1 MKAVCVCFEVHL
13 PLPLRWYWPR
23 EGYGDVHI
31 EKYFDMEKAFHN
43 FTKFAANI
51 ETLNEALAKSIENGG
66 KYTLDIS
73 GVFLEQCKWAPEII
87 EGFKKLGNKNVSF
100 AASPYYHSISCLFPS
115 LAEFKEQV
123 EMDIEVIRDVFG
135 TEPETFV
142 NTELLFDKK
151 IMKTLHEMGFK
162 CFISEG
168 SHNIMNGYDPMHVY
182 DNEVPTLLR
191 HINLSEDLEIKFSDK
206 GWPGYPLIAD
216 KFASWISSM
225 KGEVITLYIKY
236 DAINTHLQK
245 NEGILEFLHELPIC
259 LKKHGVK
266 MLLAEEAVESFKK
279 TELSSLESKTT
290 ARYGMHNLLGN
301 HAQHLFMHELVDI
314 GEMLEKMGDSGKK
327 EELTKIFRYLQ
338 QSEIFLEMNSE
349 ERRLGY
355 ERAVNDI
362 SILSDIERAII
373 IAEATEAAENKS
385 AGKKEAAQ

>member
-23 EGYGDVHI
+23 EGYGDVYI

-43 FTKFAANI
+43 FTKFASNI
-51 ETLNEALAKSIENGG
+51 ETLNDTLAKSIENGG

-73 GVFLEQCKWAPEII
+73 GIFLEQCKWAPEVID
-87 EGFKKLGNKNVSF
+87 GFRKLGKKNVSF
-100 AASPYYHSISCLFPS
+100 AASPYYHSISCLFPN
-115 LAEFKEQV
+115 LDEFKEQV
-123 EMDIEVIRDVFG
+123 EMDVEIIRDVFG
-135 TEPETFV
+135 CEPKTFV
-142 NTELLFDKK
+142 NTELVFDKK
-151 IMKTLHEMGFK
+151 IMKILEGMGFK

-191 HINLSEDLEIKFSDK
+191 HINLSEDLEIKFSDRA
-206 GWPGYPLIAD
+206 WPGYPLIAD
-216 KFASWISSM
+216 KFASWIASM
-225 KGEVITLYIKY
+225 EGDVITLYIKY
-236 DAINTHLQK
+236 DAINTHLEK
-245 NEGILEFLHELPIC
+245 NEGILEFLHELPLC

-266 MLLAEEAVESFKK
+266 MLLAEEAVEMFKI
-279 TELSSLESKTT
+279 TGLSSLESKTT
-290 ARYGMHNLLGN
+290 SRYGMHNLLGN

-314 GEMLEKMGDSGKK
+314 GEMLGKLDDSEKKTD
-327 EELTKIFRYLQ
+327 LLKIFRYLQ

-355 ERAVNDI
+355 ERAVNDL

-373 IAEATEAAENKS
+373 EKS
-385 AGKKEAAQ
+385 SLGKTSDKKEAGK

>member
-13 PLPLRWYWPR
+13 PLPLRWYWPG
-23 EGYGDVHI
+23 EGYGDAHV

-43 FTKFAANI
+43 FTKLATNI
-51 ETLNEALAKSIENGG
+51 ETLNEALAKSIDNGG

-73 GVFLEQCKWAPEII
+73 GIFLEQCKWAPEII
-87 EGFKKLGNKNVSF
+87 DGFRKLGNKNISF

-115 LAEFKEQV
+115 LDEFRKQV
-123 EMDIEVIRDVFG
+123 EMDVNIIKDIFGIE
-135 TEPETFV
+135 PKTFV

-151 IMKTLHEMGFK
+151 IMKMLHEMGFQ

-191 HINLSEDLEIKFSDK
+191 HINLSEDLEIKFSDR

-216 KFASWISSM
+216 KFASWIASM

-290 ARYGMHNLLGN
+290 SRYGMNNLLGN
-301 HAQHLFMHELVDI
+301 HAQHLFMHELIDM
-314 GEMLEKMGDSGKK
+314 GEMLGKMDDGEKK
-327 EELTKIFRYLQ
+327 EELTEIFRCLQ

-355 ERAVNDI
+355 ERAVNDL

-373 IAEATEAAENKS
+373 ITEATENES
-385 AGKKEAAQ
+385 AGKKEAYE

>member
-13 PLPLRWYWPR
+13 PLPLRWYWPG
-23 EGYGDVHI
+23 EGYGEIHI

-73 GVFLEQCKWAPEII
+73 GVFLEQCKWSPEII
-87 EGFKKLGNKNVSF
+87 DGFKKLGSDNISF
-100 AASPYYHSISCLFPS
+100 AASPYYHSISCLFPD
-115 LAEFKEQV
+115 LTEFKKQI
-123 EMDIEVIRDVFG
+123 EMDVKIIRDVFG

-151 IMKTLHEMGFK
+151 IMKTIHEMGFK

-168 SHNIMNGYDPMHVY
+168 SQNITNGYDPVHVY

-206 GWPGYPLIAD
+206 RWTGYPLIAD
-216 KFASWISSM
+216 KFASWIASM
-225 KGEVITLYIKY
+225 EGDVITLYIKY
-236 DAINTHLQK
+236 DSINTHLQN
-245 NEGILEFLHELPIC
+245 NEGILELLHELPIC

-266 MLLAEEAVESFKK
+266 MLLAEEAVELFKRK
-279 TELSSLESKTT
+279 ELPSLKSKMT

-301 HAQHLFMHELVDI
+301 HAQHLFIHELVDI
-314 GEMLEKMGDSGKK
+314 AEMLGKLEDNEKKAEVMR
-327 EELTKIFRYLQ
+327 IFRYLQ
-338 QSEIFLEMNSE
+338 QSEVFLEMNSE

-355 ERAVNDI
+355 ERAVNDL

-373 IAEATEAAENKS
+373 ITEATEAAESKS
-385 AGKKEAAQ
+385 AGKKEAAE